1 MSVNTMDDSDEEETI
16 EEILAREEFSTP
28 EPTDDNPY
36 PIPSNV
42 LLGEDE
48 FPKPIVGFWK

>member
-1 MSVNTMDDSDEEETI
+1 MNGSYEEEMI
-16 EEILAREEFSTP
+16 EEIQSREEFRIP

-36 PIPSNV
+36 PIPSEV

-48 FPKPIVGFWK
+48 YPEPITGFWK